1 VTGKVFPVR
10 RDTEQDLPF
19 VSGKEIAPGHEN
31 RPSKV
36 EQDCGHKAIKGRS
49 LWTGLRPS
57 KRGFAW
63 RPQNGRLRDGAF
75 PQKHALH
82 DSYRQSLPYDTYAS
96 YVTYNEVSLVQEM
109 IDIRIAE
116 NGRMVLPRSA
126 RKALGVTGA
135 GVVVLSIDGDNVKLT
150 SMRQSIKRAQDLYR
164 QHATNDL
171 PVDDFI
177 AERRA
182 EAAREDLE

>member
-1 VTGKVFPVR
+1 MSP
-10 RDTEQDLPF
+10 
-19 VSGKEIAPGHEN
+19 
-31 RPSKV
+31 
-36 EQDCGHKAIKGRS
+36 
-49 LWTGLRPS
+49 
-57 KRGFAW
+57 
-63 RPQNGRLRDGAF
+63 
-75 PQKHALH
+75 
-82 DSYRQSLPYDTYAS
+82 
-96 YVTYNEVSLVQEM
+96 VQEL
-109 IDIRIAE
+109 IDVRIAE

-150 SMRQSIKRAQDLYR
+150 SMRQSIRRAQDMYR

-182 EAAREDLE
+182 EAAREDLD

>member
-1 VTGKVFPVR
+1 M
-10 RDTEQDLPF
+10 
-19 VSGKEIAPGHEN
+19 
-31 RPSKV
+31 
-36 EQDCGHKAIKGRS
+36 
-49 LWTGLRPS
+49 
-57 KRGFAW
+57 
-63 RPQNGRLRDGAF
+63 
-75 PQKHALH
+75 
-82 DSYRQSLPYDTYAS
+82 
-96 YVTYNEVSLVQEM
+96 QEM

-126 RKALGVTGA
+126 RNALGVTGA

-171 PVDDFI
+171 SVDDFL

-182 EAAREDLE
+182 EADRDDEA